1 MVKAFFVKLLTRL
14 WEGFRRFGSAYV
26 CALVV
31 SVLFVLMNH
40 DVVDDTVGIRL
51 VCGIYW
57 GALAGVFTQLLLE
70 WRKVSIR
77 QLPVVLVTLAV
88 GSLGCWFWFSFGEDS
103 PRYCL
108 WMMLYIGFI
117 ISMLASCIAVL
128 YCISSQP
135 SLFLRVV
142 FTAIG
147 SVGSATLL
155 TLSFFLC
162 IFAFDQLVTSV
173 DSSLTGDVAGLV
185 YPLATT
191 ISFLAFL
198 PKGGDDEEGSHES
211 QRAARALFWL
221 FLPASLI
228 LLAILYIYLGR
239 IVQAWSMP
247 SGKLNWFGSVALLV
261 YIFFWLTLRDSTQR
275 FFRFVVRWGWALI
288 LPVVIAQIVG
298 VVIRYR
304 AYGMTTPRVLGMVAL
319 LIGLV
324 ALVLAALNHHP
335 RRLFVFIAL
344 VGLVFTVSPL
354 NIVDIPIFNQEYRLR
369 SALERNGL
377 IKDGKL
383 ALNPDVKIAPQD
395 AEIIVGSLTYL
406 SPRVGWGRDSDSWFD
421 NGSRMEPH
429 IWHRPAFAEEVLN
442 AAAEVCRTQGYAKGD
457 LFSAFGISPQACKN
471 APKRGLYM
479 PREKAWFSAPREF
492 PIAGAS
498 RLCLLDGLS
507 LTCVRKGDRWFLTV
521 PVSSVAGFPSPVD
534 VTDSIV
540 RIFKTVDWNGVLD
553 ETVTFKLKSEDAQ
566 VELRPG
572 WTLVLDELWVSGQKG
587 EEAKKVHFG
596 RTCAILIRET
606 P

>member
-40 DVVDDTVGIRL
+40 DVVDDSVGMRL

-77 QLPVVLVTLAV
+77 QLPVALVTLFV
-88 GSLGCWFWFSFGEDS
+88 GFLGCWFWFAIGEDS

-108 WMMLYIGFI
+108 WTTLYIGSI

-162 IFAFDQLVTSV
+162 IFAFDQLVMSV
-173 DSSLTGDVAGLV
+173 DSSLVGDVAGLV

-228 LLAILYIYLGR
+228 LLAILYIYLVR

-247 SGKLNWFGSVALLV
+247 SGKLNWFGLVALLV

-324 ALVLAALNHHP
+324 ALVLAALNQHP

-354 NIVDIPIFNQEYRLR
+354 NIVDIPIINQEYRLR

-383 ALNPDVKIAPQD
+383 ALNPDAKIPQED
-395 AEIIVGSLTYL
+395 AEIIVGSLSYL
-406 SPRVGWGRDSDSWFD
+406 SSRVGREHDSGSWFD
-421 NGSRMEPH
+421 GGSRMEPH

-442 AAAEVCRTQGYAKGD
+442 GAADVCRTRGYAKGD
-457 LFSAFGISPQACKN
+457 LFSAFGISPQTCKN
-471 APKRGLYM
+471 APKRGLYA
-479 PREKAWFSAPREF
+479 PYEKAWFSAPREF

-498 RLCLLDGLS
+498 RLCLLEGLA
-507 LTCVRKGDRWFLTV
+507 LTCIRKGDRWLLTV
-521 PVSSVAGFPSPVD
+521 PASSVAGFPVPID

-566 VELRPG
+566 IELRPG
-572 WTLVLDELWVSGQKG
+572 WTLVLSELWVSGPKG
-587 EEAKKVHFG
+587 EEAKEVHFG